1 MPKNDECIY
10 CVIVIGFH
18 HKIGAQ
24 IEFIHS
30 KTEIPENILKLIPYY
45 ALPDLCHL

>member
-1 MPKNDECIY
+1 MEKQFDIQKIENVIY

-24 IEFIHS
+24 IEFVY
-30 KTEIPENILKLIPYY
+30 PENVINENI
-45 ALPDLCHL
+45 